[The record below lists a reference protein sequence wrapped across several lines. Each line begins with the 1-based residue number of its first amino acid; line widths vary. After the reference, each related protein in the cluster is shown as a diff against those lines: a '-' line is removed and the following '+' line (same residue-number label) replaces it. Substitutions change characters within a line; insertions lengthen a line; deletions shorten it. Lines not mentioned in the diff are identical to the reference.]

1 MIEIWDAYDRKFSK
15 IENIK
20 LVRGEVIPDGM
31 YHLVCEIIVKHEDG
45 TYLLMQRDFA
55 KHYGGLWELTAGGS
69 ALADETPIECAIRE
83 LKEETGIIASD
94 LFEIGRVV
102 HDGRH
107 SLYVVYLCTTNW
119 DKNAVTLQE
128 GETINYR
135 WVDKTT
141 ILQMKKDSLAATRT
155 LNFIKETNI

>member
-69 ALADETPIECAIRE
+69 AFFNETPIECAIRE
-83 LKEETGIIASD
+83 LKEETGIIAFN
-94 LFEIGRVV
+94 LHEIGRVV
-102 HDGRH
+102 HDEHH
-107 SLYVVYLCTTNW
+107 SLYVVYLCITNW
-119 DKNAVTLQE
+119 DNS
-128 GETINYR
+128 I
-135 WVDKTT
+135 
-141 ILQMKKDSLAATRT
+141 
-155 LNFIKETNI
+155 FIPISYA